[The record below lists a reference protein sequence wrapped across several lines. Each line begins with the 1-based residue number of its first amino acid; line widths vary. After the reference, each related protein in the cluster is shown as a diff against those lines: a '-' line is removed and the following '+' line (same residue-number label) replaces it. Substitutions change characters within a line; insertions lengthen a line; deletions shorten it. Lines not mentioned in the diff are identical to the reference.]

1 MKILHYISK
10 YYTRILLFIL
20 ILITAFASIQIYSKR
35 YDSNLE
41 KLHNAEEIKDI
52 VCRVET
58 ATKKDENTAFTGKV
72 IKSKS
77 KEFKGYRFKF
87 VIKSNKQ
94 AFLPGD
100 TIKIKE
106 AKLFAPSD
114 KTNMGSFD
122 EIEYQKG
129 ENLYGSIYS
138 ENKAEIIKTGEPGII
153 RHAAKLK
160 SRFSD
165 YLGTYLDKRTGSI
178 ALALLS
184 GDKSGIGTEDSSN
197 LKNSGVYHIV
207 AISGLHLNIFIMIM
221 SVFIS
226 GLKMKRLKKALLS
239 FVLCMIT
246 SAAVL
251 IFTGFGLSV
260 IRAFIMLVISL
271 GSSIVARK
279 YDSKNALYL
288 ATGIIV
294 IFIPRSFFSIGF
306 RLSVLSTLAVLVS
319 ADFMKKLKNHGLC
332 KKKIMEYISGTVI
345 TSVLCSVFTLPV
357 MINSFGFLPVYSFL
371 GNLFILPF
379 TTPALALCALFGLL
393 SFSGLAFPAYIIS
406 FPLAFVI
413 NLIMLFASIIS
424 SIPFGVL
431 KLYPLYTLYAGLLIA
446 IAICIMYCIFKK
458 KLQNKCICICVIL
471 ALATGSIFLYNRQDR
486 DARVIFADVGQGE
499 CAIIKLPRNKAVMI
513 DFGTSYGNEYVAKEI
528 EATLTKLSIP
538 KLSAVF
544 ISHFHTDHISGF
556 VPLLKEKKAEKIY
569 VPRYYDKS
577 DSESRENLSIFL
589 SAALLSPSELHM
601 LSDGDKVS
609 LNGAL
614 FEILSP
620 GSDFKGKANDMS
632 MVIKFTYGDVSF
644 LFTGDIEDE
653 GIKTINEKDI
663 KCDVIKV
670 PHHGGESNEIPTLAK
685 NADADYAVISCGKNN
700 AYGHPKRKTTD
711 AFKDNGAKIYRT
723 DRDGAISFYIN
734 EKEIKKTEKMR

>member
-20 ILITAFASIQIYSKR
+20 ILMAAFASIHSYSKR
-35 YDSNLE
+35 YDKNLE
-41 KLHNAEEIKDI
+41 KLHNTEEIKSI

-58 ATKKDENTAFTGKV
+58 AIQKDENIAFTGKV

-77 KEFKGYRFKF
+77 KEIKGYRFKF
-87 VIKSNKQ
+87 ILKNKEQ
-94 AFLPGD
+94 VFLPGD

-106 AKLFAPSD
+106 AKLFSPSD
-114 KTNMGSFD
+114 KTNIGSFD

-138 ENKAEIIKTGEPGII
+138 ENEAEIIKTGEPGFI
-153 RHAAKLK
+153 RYAAKLK

-165 YLGTYLDKRTGSI
+165 YLNTYLDRRTGSI

-184 GDKSGIGTEDSSN
+184 GDKSGIEATDSTN

-207 AISGLHLNIFIMIM
+207 AISGLHLNIFIMFM

-226 GLKMKRLKKALLS
+226 ALKIKRLKKAILS

-279 YDSKNALYL
+279 YDSKNALCL
-288 ATGIIV
+288 ATGIILV
-294 IFIPRSFFSIGF
+294 FIPRSFFSIGF

-319 ADFMKKLKNHGLC
+319 ADFMKKLGFFKS
-332 KKKIMEYISGTVI
+332 KPAKYIAGTII

-357 MINSFGFLPVYSFL
+357 MIASFGFLPVYSFL
-371 GNLFILPF
+371 GNIFILPL
-379 TTPALALCALFGLL
+379 TTPALALCALFGIL
-393 SFSGLAFPAYIIS
+393 SFLSLAFPAYIIS
-406 FPLAFVI
+406 FPLSFVI
-413 NLIMLFASIIS
+413 NLIMFFASLIS
-424 SIPFGVL
+424 SIPFGIL
-431 KLYPLYTLYAGLLIA
+431 KLYPLYTLYAVLLTGIT
-446 IAICIMYCIFKK
+446 ICIIYCIFKK

-471 ALATGSIFLYNRQDR
+471 ALAAGSIFLYNRQDR

-499 CAIIKLPRNKAVMI
+499 CAIIKLPQNRAVMI
-513 DFGTSYGNEYVAKEI
+513 DFGTSYGNEYVAEEI
-528 EATLTKLSIP
+528 EATLTKLNIP

-556 VPLLKEKKAEKIY
+556 IPLLKEKKAEKIY
-569 VPRYYDKS
+569 VPMYYDKS
-577 DSESRENLSIFL
+577 DSESCENLSALL
-589 SAALLSPSELHM
+589 SAALLKPSELHM
-601 LSDGDKVS
+601 LSAGDKVS
-609 LNGAL
+609 LGGAL

-632 MVIKFTYGDVSF
+632 MVIRFTYGDVSF
-644 LFTGDIEDE
+644 LFTGDIEDD
-653 GIKTINEKDI
+653 GIKNIAHENI

-670 PHHGGESNEIPTLAK
+670 PHHGGESKEISTLAK
-685 NADADYAVISCGKNN
+685 NADADYAVISCDKNN
-700 AYGHPKRKTTD
+700 VYGHPKKKTTD
-711 AFKDNGAKIYRT
+711 AFKDSGAKIYRT